1 MSFELIPAIEA
12 DKRKNGYGRDAPNLY
27 PVLPEPVGRFKFVT
41 FSLKLFN
48 LLNLIRGFLKSLGH
62 VQGDYGP

>member
-27 PVLPEPVGRFKFVT
+27 PVLPEPVGRFKFVI
-41 FSLKLFN
+41 FHS
-48 LLNLIRGFLKSLGH
+48 
-62 VQGDYGP
+62 

>member
-27 PVLPEPVGRFKFVT
+27 PVLPEPVGRFKLVIF
-41 FSLKLFN
+41 FILKLLLFFLINN
-48 LLNLIRGFLKSLGH
+48 LRIS
-62 VQGDYGP
+62 